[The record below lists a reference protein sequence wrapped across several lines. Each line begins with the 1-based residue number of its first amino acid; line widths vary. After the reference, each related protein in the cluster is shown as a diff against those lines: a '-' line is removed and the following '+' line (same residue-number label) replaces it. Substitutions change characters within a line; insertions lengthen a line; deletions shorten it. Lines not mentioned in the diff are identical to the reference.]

1 MPIERLPRS
10 LINQMLRQAQQSS
23 DREVCGLIG
32 SRNGIPARCYPV
44 ANVSGEPARLFEM
57 DAKGQIEAMRRM
69 REYGEELFGI
79 YHSHPFTPAIPSPI
93 DIAADTYPEALYLI
107 ISLGTA
113 GVLEL
118 RGFRLQNGR
127 FQPVELELAEF
138 LELDSGSA
146 SAQAG

>member
-1 MPIERLPRS
+1 MSIERLPRP
-10 LINQMLRQAQQSS
+10 LINQMLHQAQQSP

-32 SRNGIPARCYPV
+32 SRNGLPVRCYPV

-69 REYGEELFGI
+69 REHGEELFGI
-79 YHSHPFTPAIPSPI
+79 YHSHPFTPATPSPI
-93 DIAADTYPEALYLI
+93 DTAEDTYPEALYLI

-118 RGFRLQNGR
+118 RGFRLRDGR
-127 FQPVELELAEF
+127 FQSVELELAEF
-138 LELDSGSA
+138 PEMDPGFVPT
-146 SAQAG
+146 QAG